1 MNYTTSTP
9 VRKRRS
15 RVGRVLGII
24 LLVIVL
30 VLGGYFYWKYFFTY
44 SSGNRYGLLQKF
56 SNKGNVFKTYEGEM
70 ILSSV
75 RSNVNVPLASEKFFF
90 SVTKK
95 RVADQLMNLQGQNIS
110 VHYLEKNG
118 SIAWRGESRYI
129 VDSVWLEPER

>member
-1 MNYTTSTP
+1 MNDITTTP
-9 VRKRRS
+9 ARRRRS
-15 RVGRVLGII
+15 GLGRVLGII
-24 LLVIVL
+24 LLLIML
-30 VLGGYFYWKYFFTY
+30 VLGGYFYWKYYFTY

-95 RVADQLMNLQGQNIS
+95 RIADQLMNLQGRNIS
-110 VHYLEKNG
+110 VHYREKNG
-118 SIAWRGESRYI
+118 SLAWRGESRYI
-129 VDSVWLEPER
+129 VDSVWIEP